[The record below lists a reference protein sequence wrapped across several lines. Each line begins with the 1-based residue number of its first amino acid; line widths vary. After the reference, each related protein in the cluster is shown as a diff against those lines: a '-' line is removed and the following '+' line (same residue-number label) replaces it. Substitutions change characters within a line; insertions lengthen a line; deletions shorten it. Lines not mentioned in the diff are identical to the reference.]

1 MRNFRKGKEGL
12 GPQVSSRMDRGV
24 YMHMKRWL
32 TGIIA
37 APFLIY
43 MIWWGPRWLFYL
55 FLFVAAITALA
66 EFYRMAPSRLP
77 RVVQWLS
84 YFISLLL
91 FLIFAIK
98 QVLLTPIII
107 GLWAIVPMTFYML
120 THPIPDEQWI
130 ADMGRAVLG
139 PIYICLPL
147 AMLILI
153 DMIPEGNIWILF
165 LLIVIFTNDTGA
177 LYIGRLFGRHK
188 LYESVSPNK
197 TWEGAVGGLISS
209 FVAAAIFLYFS
220 RIHGLML
227 DIFILVLLLSVMG
240 QIGDLVESMLKRI
253 YGIKDSGRILPGHG
267 GMLDRIDALLFSIP
281 VLYIYL
287 TWTI

>member
-1 MRNFRKGKEGL
+1 VMDKGI
-12 GPQVSSRMDRGV
+12 

-43 MIWWGPRWLFYL
+43 MIWMGPRWLFYL
-55 FLFVAAITALA
+55 FLFAAAITALA

-77 RVVQWLS
+77 KVVQWFS
-84 YFISLLL
+84 CFTALLL

-107 GLWAIVPMTFYML
+107 GLFAIVPMTFYML
-120 THPIPDEQWI
+120 THPVPDEQWI

-147 AMLILI
+147 SMLILI
-153 DMIPEGNIWILF
+153 DMRPDGNIWIFF

-177 LYIGRLFGRHK
+177 FYSGRLFGRHK

-197 TWEGAVGGLISS
+197 TWEGAIGGLISS
-209 FVAAAIFLYFS
+209 FIAAAIFLYFS

-227 DIFILVLLLSVMG
+227 DIFILVLLLSVMA

>member
-1 MRNFRKGKEGL
+1 LRNFREGKGGL
-12 GPQVSSRMDRGV
+12 EPQGSSRRKKGV

-32 TGIIA
+32 TGIIS

-43 MIWWGPRWLFYL
+43 MIGVGPRWLFYL

-77 RVVQWLS
+77 KVVQWFS
-84 YFISLLL
+84 YFIALLL
-91 FLIFAIK
+91 FLIFAVK
-98 QVLLTPIII
+98 QVLLTPVIIA
-107 GLWAIVPMTFYML
+107 LWAIVPMTFYML
-120 THPIPDEQWI
+120 THPVPDEQWI

-153 DMIPEGNIWILF
+153 DMSPGGNIWIFF

-177 LYIGRLFGRHK
+177 FYSGRLFGRHK

-197 TWEGAVGGLISS
+197 TWEGSVGGMTSSLI
-209 FVAAAIFLYFS
+209 VALIFLYFFK
-220 RIHGLML
+220 IHELKP
-227 DIFILVLLLSVMG
+227 DILILVLLLSVMA

-267 GMLDRIDALLFSIP
+267 GLLDRIDALLFSIP

>member
-1 MRNFRKGKEGL
+1 
-12 GPQVSSRMDRGV
+12 MDKGV

-37 APFLIY
+37 APLLIY
-43 MIWWGPRWLFYL
+43 MIWAGPRLLFYL
-55 FLFVAAITALA
+55 FLFITAVTALA

-77 RVVQWLS
+77 KVVRLFS
-84 YFISLLL
+84 YFIALLL
-91 FLIFAIK
+91 FLIFAVK
-98 QVLLTPIII
+98 QVLLIPIII

-120 THPIPDEQWI
+120 IRPVPDGRWI
-130 ADMGRAVLG
+130 TDMGMAVLG

-153 DMIPEGNIWILF
+153 DLRPEGNIWIFF

-177 LYIGRLFGRHK
+177 LYSGMLFGRHK

-209 FVAAAIFLYFS
+209 YIAAVVFLYFS
-220 RIHGLML
+220 KIHGLML
-227 DIFILVLLLSVMG
+227 DIFILVLLLSLMA
-240 QIGDLVESMLKRI
+240 QIGDLVESMLKRM

-267 GMLDRIDALLFSIP
+267 GVLDRIDALLFSIP
-281 VLYIYL
+281 VLYVYL

>member
-1 MRNFRKGKEGL
+1 
-12 GPQVSSRMDRGV
+12 MDKGV

-43 MIWWGPRWLFYL
+43 MIWVGPRWLFYL
-55 FLFVAAITALA
+55 FLFVVAIITLA
-66 EFYRMAPSRLP
+66 EFYSMAPLRLP
-77 RVVQWLS
+77 KLVQWFS
-84 YFISLLL
+84 YLIGLMLFI
-91 FLIFAIK
+91 IFAIK
-98 QVLLTPIII
+98 QDLLTPIII
-107 GLWAIVPMTFYML
+107 WLWAIIPMTFYML
-120 THPIPDEQWI
+120 THPLPDEQWI

-139 PIYICLPL
+139 PIYICLPI

-153 DMIPEGNIWILF
+153 DMRPDGNIWIFF

-177 LYIGRLFGRHK
+177 LYSGKLFGRHK
-188 LYESVSPNK
+188 LYEAVSPNK

-209 FVAAAIFLYFS
+209 FIAAAIFLYFS
-220 RIHGLML
+220 SIHGQML
-227 DIFILVLLLSVMG
+227 DIFILVLLLSVMA
-240 QIGDLVESMLKRI
+240 QVGDLVESMLKRV

-281 VLYIYL
+281 VLYVYL

>member
-1 MRNFRKGKEGL
+1 
-12 GPQVSSRMDRGV
+12 MDKGV

-43 MIWWGPRWLFYL
+43 MIWVGPRWLFYL

-77 RVVQWLS
+77 KVVQWFS
-84 YFISLLL
+84 YFIGLLL

-98 QVLLTPIII
+98 QILFTPIII

-120 THPIPDEQWI
+120 THPMPDEQWI

-153 DMIPEGNIWILF
+153 DMRPEGNIWILF

-209 FVAAAIFLYFS
+209 FIAAAIFLYFS

-227 DIFILVLLLSVMG
+227 DIFILVLLLSVMA

>member
-1 MRNFRKGKEGL
+1 M
-12 GPQVSSRMDRGV
+12 MDKGV

-43 MIWWGPRWLFYL
+43 MIWIGPRWLFYL

-77 RVVQWLS
+77 EVVQWFS
-84 YFISLLL
+84 YFIALLL
-91 FLIFAIK
+91 FLIFAIN

-107 GLWAIVPMTFYML
+107 GLFALVPMIFYML
-120 THPIPDEQWI
+120 IYPVPDEQWI
-130 ADMGRAVLG
+130 DNMGRAVLG
-139 PIYICLPL
+139 PIYICLPFS
-147 AMLILI
+147 MLILI
-153 DMIPEGNIWILF
+153 DMRPDGNIWIFF
-165 LLIVIFTNDTGA
+165 LLIVIFANDTGA
-177 LYIGRLFGRHK
+177 FYSGRLFGRHK

-197 TWEGAVGGLISS
+197 TWEGAIGGLISS
-209 FVAAAIFLYFS
+209 FIAAAIFLYFF

-227 DIFILVLLLSVMG
+227 DVFILVLLLSVMA

-253 YGIKDSGRILPGHG
+253 SGIKDSGRILPGHG

>member
-1 MRNFRKGKEGL
+1 
-12 GPQVSSRMDRGV
+12 MDRGV

-43 MIWWGPRWLFYL
+43 MIWIGPRRLLYL

-77 RVVQWLS
+77 RVVQWFS

-153 DMIPEGNIWILF
+153 DMRPEGNIWILF

>member
-1 MRNFRKGKEGL
+1 MDKGA
-12 GPQVSSRMDRGV
+12 

-43 MIWWGPRWLFYL
+43 MIWVGPRWLFYL
-55 FLFVAAITALA
+55 FLFVAAITTLA

-77 RVVQWLS
+77 RVVQWFS
-84 YFISLLL
+84 YLIGLMLFI
-91 FLIFAIK
+91 IFAIN
-98 QVLLTPIII
+98 QVFLTPIII

-120 THPIPDEQWI
+120 THPVPDKQWI

-153 DMIPEGNIWILF
+153 DMRPDGSIWIFF

-177 LYIGRLFGRHK
+177 LYSGKLFGRHK
-188 LYESVSPNK
+188 LYEAVSPNK

-209 FVAAAIFLYFS
+209 FIAAAIFLYFS
-220 RIHGLML
+220 RIQGLMP

-267 GMLDRIDALLFSIP
+267 GLLDRVDALLFSIP